1 MSTEQPNSAAVP
13 APQSLEDGN
22 FEDASEAVDSN
33 SILSTLLTPG
43 PPASE
48 LVQSG
53 SRRNSASSISS
64 SSRPQSSGSNPKR
77 SNLPVTSMSSSLK
90 GPSRDR
96 GDPTIPGKDSAA
108 CSSGSGAT
116 NRLTNSPLLVPP
128 ELSQKALSTVSEAPV
143 SASPSQPVSG
153 SIYSSEPPMAAASQ
167 MPAASQLQP
176 LPPPNPLMNPAA
188 MMMMMGMAN
197 PFMQQMLSQV
207 SAGPPSGTMGGQMS
221 DPLSMMSSYN
231 MNFTKYWH
239 ELMSGGSGTKP
250 AAAASNSN
258 SNPASAASAV
268 STSTSAPVEAQ
279 TLAVGVGV
287 GARAS
292 DNNSNSTLLLTRR
305 QDKRF
310 ISDENGEMCAMDI
323 NKVFSCLFYS
333 IMFRCIRQT
342 CIFFNKY
349 LN

>member
-108 CSSGSGAT
+108 GSSGSGST

-153 SIYSSEPPMAAASQ
+153 SSYSSEPPIAAASQ
-167 MPAASQLQP
+167 VPAASQQQP
-176 LPPPNPLMNPAA
+176 PPPPNPLMNPAA

-207 SAGPPSGTMGGQMS
+207 SSGPPSGTMGGQMS
-221 DPLSMMSSYN
+221 DPMSMMSSYN

-239 ELMSGGSGTKP
+239 DLMSGGSGTKP

-258 SNPASAASAV
+258 SNSNSASAASAA

-279 TLAVGVGV
+279 ALAVGVGV

-305 QDKRF
+305 QDNA
-310 ISDENGEMCAMDI
+310 IH
-323 NKVFSCLFYS
+323 
-333 IMFRCIRQT
+333 IR
-342 CIFFNKY
+342 
-349 LN
+349 